1 MRDCAYC
8 GQQFKTLTWLR
19 CHECPARPSD
29 HPAASS
35 GGSYLRCPECQT
47 LSPVEQVDGTVV
59 ERTWMWWCP
68 VESCQQEAP
77 MPVTDHMFGTEDR
90 PSRAE

>member
-29 HPAASS
+29 NPAASS
-35 GGSYLRCPECQT
+35 GGSYLRCSECQM
-47 LSPVEQVDGTVV
+47 LLPVEQVDGTVIEGV
-59 ERTWMWWCP
+59 WMWWCP
-68 VESCQQEAP
+68 VDSCQQEAP
-77 MPVTDHMFGTEDR
+77 MPVTDHMFAAEDR